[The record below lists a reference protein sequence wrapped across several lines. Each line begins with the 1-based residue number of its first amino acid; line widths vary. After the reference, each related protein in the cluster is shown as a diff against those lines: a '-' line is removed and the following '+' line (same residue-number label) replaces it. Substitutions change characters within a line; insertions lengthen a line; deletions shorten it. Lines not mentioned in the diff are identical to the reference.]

1 MEDFVDKVNA
11 YVARL
16 AKKCQK
22 KSEEY
27 DYEPNEETKEAMRE
41 AQEHISAHKRGEDWA
56 TKGAIDTSSVEAMLK
71 SSLSANNFAQKA
83 FDAADKI
90 FLSS

>member
-1 MEDFVDKVNA
+1 MQTVDLRYNVPVGLSLEDFVDKVNA

-16 AKKCQK
+16 AKKCQT

-41 AQEHISAHKRGEDWA
+41 AQAWKKAYDRGEAWA
-56 TKGAIDTSSVEAMLK
+56 KEQVYDNVDDMMKDLM
-71 SSLSANNFAQKA
+71 KA
-83 FDAADKI
+83 
-90 FLSS
+90 